1 MLINSG
7 KKRLL
12 TWLAGILLLL
22 SGAALQAAESDTLP
36 VLNNG
41 QKWRLAYYQGGE
53 YIDYSHYLRVTV
65 EGLIE
70 KGWISPVVI
79 PEQLETARELWSW
92 LAVNAHS
99 HYLEFL
105 PDSRLR
111 GQTVR

>member
-65 EGLIE
+65 EIIYVQG
-70 KGWISPVVI
+70 K
-79 PEQLETARELWSW
+79 
-92 LAVNAHS
+92 
-99 HYLEFL
+99 
-105 PDSRLR
+105 
-111 GQTVR
+111 